1 MLNPKSILKL
11 TIFLSIFLL
20 TLYGVNFALHW
31 HNPDVNNEVADD
43 IGNCLYK
50 NAHKSLQVN
59 SMGITFN
66 ISYTPNAEKDCFNPS
81 FPIIH
86 IKTDAK
92 YNAWLHII
100 RTDCSDKELQE
111 FIDGDIK
118 LNYPF
123 YTLEQDFYDSP
134 YMVLHTFL

>member
-11 TIFLSIFLL
+11 IIFLSIFLL

-43 IGNCLYK
+43 IGICLYK

-59 SMGITFN
+59 SMGIAF
-66 ISYTPNAEKDCFNPS
+66 PNAEKDCFNPS

-86 IKTDAK
+86 TKTDAK
-92 YNAWLHII
+92 HNTWFHIV
-100 RTDCSDKELQE
+100 RTDLL
-111 FIDGDIK
+111 G
-118 LNYPF
+118 
-123 YTLEQDFYDSP
+123 
-134 YMVLHTFL
+134 

>member
-1 MLNPKSILKL
+1 MLNPKTILKL
-11 TIFLSIFLL
+11 TVFFSIFLL
-20 TLYGVNFALHW
+20 IIYGVYFALHW
-31 HNPDVNNEVADD
+31 QNPEVNTEVADD

-59 SMGITFN
+59 SMGVAFN

-86 IKTDAK
+86 IKTDEEH
-92 YNAWLHII
+92 NAWLHIV
-100 RTDCSDKELQE
+100 RTDYPDENLQE

-118 LNYPF
+118 FDYPF
-123 YTLEQDFYDSP
+123 YN
-134 YMVLHTFL
+134 

>member
-11 TIFLSIFLL
+11 IIFLSIFLL

-31 HNPDVNNEVADD
+31 HNSDVNNEVADD
-43 IGNCLYK
+43 IGICLYK

-59 SMGITFN
+59 SMGIAFN

-86 IKTDAK
+86 TKTDAK
-92 YNAWLHII
+92 HNTWFHIV
-100 RTDCSDKELQE
+100 RTDLL
-111 FIDGDIK
+111 G
-118 LNYPF
+118 
-123 YTLEQDFYDSP
+123 
-134 YMVLHTFL
+134 

>member
-50 NAHKSLQVN
+50 NAHTSLQVN
-59 SMGITFN
+59 SMGIAFN

-86 IKTDAK
+86 IIKQMQNIMLGFTSSALI
-92 YNAWLHII
+92 ARI
-100 RTDCSDKELQE
+100 R
-111 FIDGDIK
+111 
-118 LNYPF
+118 NYKS
-123 YTLEQDFYDSP
+123 L
-134 YMVLHTFL
+134 